1 MAEFRKIPVSDFEC
15 APIRMISKDWLLF
28 TASKPDGTF
37 NPMTVSWGGIG
48 ELWGKNVAFIR
59 ARFVALRRLQLFAG
73 STTWLAMSTSSTPLK
88 IRSSASESLAQVMP
102 AAPAAICLCASAAHL
117 WDL

>member
-15 APIRMISKDWLLF
+15 APIRMIAKDWMLF

-48 ELWGKNVAFIR
+48 ELWGKNVVFIFVR
-59 ARFVALRRLQLFAG
+59 PQKARVSRYFSSNQVSVAV
-73 STTWLAMSTSSTPLK
+73 SP
-88 IRSSASESLAQVMP
+88 ASVNSCV
-102 AAPAAICLCASAAHL
+102 
-117 WDL
+117 